1 VIAVS
6 VVTFGLA
13 WWLGLYLLVRD
24 PRKHLLQR
32 ASIGLLAYALVIVLP
47 VPPMAMAV
55 PAVAWT
61 GVIVCWLPVRYDRW
75 WRYSALPLLV
85 AAYFA
90 PVVVLIP
97 LAAALVLCLRA
108 RRALLGAATI
118 LFGLSCAVL
127 LLDVLPPV
135 VVLASAG
142 FDLLVFGVIVA
153 VADAFDEGEAIRAD
167 MVRSLLTSAGLAGV
181 FGGQVALFLDDRLVP
196 LLYGT
201 VAAAIAVQV
210 LANPLALLAD
220 RVAVPGVAE
229 SRAEL
234 RDAADALPRR
244 AAFDPAGFDPTGSG
258 AAEFVKLTRR
268 ALSNYGDLGKLVAS
282 PLTGLPVIDAR
293 LAARGASDQPLERA
307 AELKSLL
314 LESITRLKPRDG
326 DFGTSDEWRHY
337 NALYF
342 YYVVGIRPYS
352 RRTKREDL
360 DPEARRA
367 LAWFVNQVPERT
379 LHNWQNAGAKLVAED
394 LSAQVVG

>member
-24 PRKHLLQR
+24 PRKPLLQR
-32 ASIGLLAYALVIVLP
+32 ASIGLLNYALVIVLP
-47 VPPMAMAV
+47 VPPMLLAV
-55 PAVAWT
+55 SAVAWT
-61 GVIVCWLPVRYDRW
+61 GVVVCWLPVRYERW
-75 WRYSALPLLV
+75 WRWSVLPLLV

-90 PVVVLIP
+90 PFVVLVP
-97 LAAALVLCLRA
+97 LAAALVLCLRL
-108 RRALLGAATI
+108 RRAVLGAATI
-118 LFGLSCAVL
+118 LFGLSCAVVALEL
-127 LLDVLPPV
+127 LPEGL
-135 VVLASAG
+135 VLASAG
-142 FDLLVFGVIVA
+142 VDLLVFGVVVA

-181 FGGQVALFLDDRLVP
+181 FGGQVALFLDDRLLP

-210 LANPLALLAD
+210 LANPLALLVD
-220 RVAVPGVAE
+220 KVAVPEVAD

-234 RDAADALPRR
+234 RDAAEALPRR
-244 AAFDPAGFDPTGSG
+244 APLDKT
-258 AAEFVKLTRR
+258 EFVKLTRR

-282 PLTGLPVIDAR
+282 PLTELPVIDAR

-314 LESITRLKPRDG
+314 LESILRLKPRDG
-326 DFGTSDEWRHY
+326 EFGTSDEWRHY

-352 RRTKREDL
+352 MRTKREDL
-360 DPEARRA
+360 GPEARRA

-379 LHNWQNAGAKLVAED
+379 LHNWQNAGARLVAED
-394 LSAQVVG
+394 LSAQVVS

>member
-1 VIAVS
+1 MIAVS

-47 VPPMAMAV
+47 LPPMAMAV

-61 GVIVCWLPVRYDRW
+61 GVVVCWLPVRYDRW

-85 AAYFA
+85 AAFFA
-90 PVVVLIP
+90 PAVVLVP
-97 LAAALVLCLRA
+97 LAAALVLCLRV
-108 RRALLGAATI
+108 RRALLGAATV
-118 LFGLSCAVL
+118 LFGLSCAL
-127 LLDVLPPV
+127 LLVDVLPEPLV
-135 VVLASAG
+135 IASAG
-142 FDLLVFGVIVA
+142 VDLLVFGVVVA

-167 MVRSLLTSAGLAGV
+167 MVRSLLTSAGLAAV
-181 FGGQVALFLDDRLVP
+181 FGGQVALFLDERLVP

-210 LANPLALLAD
+210 LANPLALLVD
-220 RVAVPGVAE
+220 RVAVPDVAAE
-229 SRAEL
+229 RAEL
-234 RDAADALPRR
+234 RDAAEALPRR
-244 AAFDPAGFDPTGSG
+244 AALDP
-258 AAEFVKLTRR
+258 AEFVKLTRR

-282 PLTGLPVIDAR
+282 PLTQLPVIDAR

-314 LESITRLKPRDG
+314 LESISRLKPRDG

-360 DPEARRA
+360 DPQARRA

-394 LSAQVVG
+394 LSAQVEAA

>member
-1 VIAVS
+1 MS
-6 VVTFGLA
+6 VATFGLA

-24 PRKHLLQR
+24 PRKPLLQR
-32 ASIGLLAYALVIVLP
+32 ASIGLLNYALVIVLP
-47 VPPMAMAV
+47 VPPMLLAV
-55 PAVAWT
+55 SAVAWT
-61 GVIVCWLPVRYDRW
+61 GVVVCWLPVRYERW
-75 WRYSALPLLV
+75 WRWSALPLLV

-90 PVVVLIP
+90 PFVVLVP
-97 LAAALVLCLRA
+97 LAAALVLCLRL

-118 LFGLSCAVL
+118 LFGLSCAVVA
-127 LLDVLPPV
+127 LDVLPEAL
-135 VVLASAG
+135 VLASAG
-142 FDLLVFGVIVA
+142 VDLLVFGVVVA

-167 MVRSLLTSAGLAGV
+167 MVRSLLTSAGLAAV
-181 FGGQVALFLDDRLVP
+181 FGGQVALFLDDRLLP

-201 VAAAIAVQV
+201 VAAAITVQV
-210 LANPLALLAD
+210 LANPLALLVD
-220 RVAVPGVAE
+220 KVAVPEVAA

-234 RDAADALPRR
+234 RDAVEALPRR
-244 AAFDPAGFDPTGSG
+244 APLDQT
-258 AAEFVKLTRR
+258 EFVKLTRR

-282 PLTGLPVIDAR
+282 PLTELPVIDAR

-314 LESITRLKPRDG
+314 LESILRLKPRDG
-326 DFGTSDEWRHY
+326 EFGTSDEWRHY

-352 RRTKREDL
+352 IRTKREDL

-379 LHNWQNAGAKLVAED
+379 LHNWQNAGAKLVADD
-394 LSAQVVG
+394 LSVQAVS

>member
-1 VIAVS
+1 MIAVS
-6 VVTFGLA
+6 VATFGLA

-24 PRKHLLQR
+24 PRKPLLQR
-32 ASIGLLAYALVIVLP
+32 ASIGLLNYALVIVLP
-47 VPPMAMAV
+47 VPPMLLAV
-55 PAVAWT
+55 SAVAWT
-61 GVIVCWLPVRYDRW
+61 GVVVCWLPVRYERW
-75 WRYSALPLLV
+75 WRWSALPLLV

-90 PVVVLIP
+90 PFVVLVP
-97 LAAALVLCLRA
+97 LAAALVLCLRL

-118 LFGLSCAVL
+118 LFGLSCAVVA
-127 LLDVLPPV
+127 LDVLPEAL
-135 VVLASAG
+135 VLASAG
-142 FDLLVFGVIVA
+142 VDLLVFGVVVA

-167 MVRSLLTSAGLAGV
+167 MVRSLLTSAGLAAV
-181 FGGQVALFLDDRLVP
+181 FGGQVALFLDDRLLP

-201 VAAAIAVQV
+201 VAAAITVQV
-210 LANPLALLAD
+210 LANPLALLVD
-220 RVAVPGVAE
+220 KVAVPEVAA

-234 RDAADALPRR
+234 RDAVEALPRR
-244 AAFDPAGFDPTGSG
+244 APLDQT
-258 AAEFVKLTRR
+258 EFVKLTRR

-282 PLTGLPVIDAR
+282 PLTELPVIDAR

-314 LESITRLKPRDG
+314 LESILRLKPRDG
-326 DFGTSDEWRHY
+326 EFGTSDEWRHY

-352 RRTKREDL
+352 IRTKREDL

-379 LHNWQNAGAKLVAED
+379 LHNWQNAGAKLVADD
-394 LSAQVVG
+394 LSVQAVS

>member
-1 VIAVS
+1 MIAVS

-24 PRKHLLQR
+24 PRKRLLQR

-47 VPPMAMAV
+47 LPAMAMAV

-61 GVIVCWLPVRYDRW
+61 GVVVCWLPVRYDRW
-75 WRYSALPLLV
+75 WRYSALPLLA

-97 LAAALVLCLRA
+97 LAAALVLCLRV
-108 RRALLGAATI
+108 RRALLAAATI
-118 LFGLSCAVL
+118 LFGLSCAL
-127 LLDVLPPV
+127 LLVDVLPESLV
-135 VVLASAG
+135 IASAG

-167 MVRSLLTSAGLAGV
+167 MVRSLLTSAGLAAV

-210 LANPLALLAD
+210 LANPLALLVD
-220 RVAVPGVAE
+220 RVAVPDVASE
-229 SRAEL
+229 RAEL

-244 AAFDPAGFDPTGSG
+244 PPLDPAG
-258 AAEFVKLTRR
+258 FVKLTRR

-282 PLTGLPVIDAR
+282 PLTELPVIDAR

-314 LESITRLKPRDG
+314 LEGICRLKPRDG

-360 DPEARRA
+360 DPDARRA

-394 LSAQVVG
+394 LFSQVDAP

>member
-1 VIAVS
+1 MIAVS

-24 PRKHLLQR
+24 PRKRLLQR

-47 VPPMAMAV
+47 LPAMAMAV

-61 GVIVCWLPVRYDRW
+61 GVVVCWLPVRYDRW

-97 LAAALVLCLRA
+97 LAAALVLCLRV

-118 LFGLSCAVL
+118 LFGLSCAL
-127 LLDVLPPV
+127 LLVDVLPPPLV
-135 VVLASAG
+135 IASAG

-167 MVRSLLTSAGLAGV
+167 MVRSLLTSAGLAAV

-196 LLYGT
+196 LLFGT

-210 LANPLALLAD
+210 LANPLALLVD
-220 RVAVPGVAE
+220 RVAVPEVAA

-234 RDAADALPRR
+234 RDAAESLPRR
-244 AAFDPAGFDPTGSG
+244 APLDPT
-258 AAEFVKLTRR
+258 EFVKLTRR

-282 PLTGLPVIDAR
+282 PLTELPVIDAR

-314 LESITRLKPRDG
+314 LESICRLKPRDG
-326 DFGTSDEWRHY
+326 EFGTSDEWRHY

-352 RRTKREDL
+352 RRTKREGL

-394 LSAQVVG
+394 LSAQVEAS

>member
-1 VIAVS
+1 MIAVS
-6 VVTFGLA
+6 VATFGLA
-13 WWLGLYLLVRD
+13 WWLGLYLLLRD

-47 VPPMAMAV
+47 LPPMALAV

-61 GVIVCWLPVRYDRW
+61 GVVVCWLPVRYDRW
-75 WRYSALPLLV
+75 WRYSALPLLA

-97 LAAALVLCLRA
+97 LAAALVLCLRV

-118 LFGLSCAVL
+118 LFGLSCALL
-127 LLDVLPPV
+127 LLDVLPEPLV
-135 VVLASAG
+135 IASAG
-142 FDLLVFGVIVA
+142 VDLLVFGVVVA

-167 MVRSLLTSAGLAGV
+167 MVRSLLTSAGLAAV

-210 LANPLALLAD
+210 LANPLALLVD
-220 RVAVPGVAE
+220 KVAVPDVARE
-229 SRAEL
+229 RAEL
-234 RDAADALPRR
+234 RDAAEALPRR
-244 AAFDPAGFDPTGSG
+244 AALDPG
-258 AAEFVKLTRR
+258 EFVKLTRR
-268 ALSNYGDLGKLVAS
+268 ALSHYGDLGKLVAS
-282 PLTGLPVIDAR
+282 PLTELPVIDAR

-314 LESITRLKPRDG
+314 LESICRLKPRDG

-342 YYVVGIRPYS
+342 YYVAGIRPYS

-360 DPEARRA
+360 DPTARRA

-379 LHNWQNAGAKLVAED
+379 LHNWQNAGARLVAED
-394 LSAQVVG
+394 LSSQVDAL

>member
-24 PRKHLLQR
+24 PRKPLLQR
-32 ASIGLLAYALVIVLP
+32 ASIGLLNYALVLVLP
-47 VPPMAMAV
+47 VPPMLLAV
-55 PAVAWT
+55 SAVAWT
-61 GVIVCWLPVRYDRW
+61 GVVVCWLPVRYERW
-75 WRYSALPLLV
+75 WRWSALPLLV

-90 PVVVLIP
+90 PFVVLVP
-97 LAAALVLCLRA
+97 LAAALVLCLRL

-118 LFGLSCAVL
+118 LFGLSCAVVAV
-127 LLDVLPPV
+127 DVLPEAL
-135 VVLASAG
+135 VLASAG
-142 FDLLVFGVIVA
+142 VDLLVFGVIVA

-181 FGGQVALFLDDRLVP
+181 FGGQVALFLDDRLLP

-210 LANPLALLAD
+210 LANPLALLVD
-220 RVAVPGVAE
+220 KVAVPEVAV

-234 RDAADALPRR
+234 RDAAEALPRR
-244 AAFDPAGFDPTGSG
+244 APLDKT
-258 AAEFVKLTRR
+258 EFVKLTRR

-282 PLTGLPVIDAR
+282 PLTELPLIDAR

-314 LESITRLKPRDG
+314 LESILRLKPRDG
-326 DFGTSDEWRHY
+326 EFGTSDEWRHY

-352 RRTKREDL
+352 MRTKREDL

-379 LHNWQNAGAKLVAED
+379 LHNWQNAGARLVAED
-394 LSAQVVG
+394 LSAQVVS

>member
-1 VIAVS
+1 MS
-6 VVTFGLA
+6 VATFGLA

-24 PRKHLLQR
+24 PRKPLLQR
-32 ASIGLLAYALVIVLP
+32 ASIGLLNYALVIALP
-47 VPPMAMAV
+47 VPPMVLAV
-55 PAVAWT
+55 SAVAWT
-61 GVIVCWLPVRYDRW
+61 GVVVCWLPVRYERW
-75 WRYSALPLLV
+75 WRWSALPLLV

-90 PVVVLIP
+90 PFVVLLP
-97 LAAALVLCLRA
+97 LAAALVLCLRL

-118 LFGLSCAVL
+118 LFGLSCAVVA
-127 LLDVLPPV
+127 LDVLPEAL
-135 VVLASAG
+135 VLASAG
-142 FDLLVFGVIVA
+142 VDLLVFGVVVA

-167 MVRSLLTSAGLAGV
+167 MVRSLLTSAGLAAV
-181 FGGQVALFLDDRLVP
+181 FGGQVALFLDDRLLP

-201 VAAAIAVQV
+201 VAAAVAVQV
-210 LANPLALLAD
+210 LANPLALLVD
-220 RVAVPGVAE
+220 KVAVPEVAA

-234 RDAADALPRR
+234 RDAVESLPRR
-244 AAFDPAGFDPTGSG
+244 APLDRT
-258 AAEFVKLTRR
+258 EFVKLTRR

-282 PLTGLPVIDAR
+282 PLTELPVIDAR

-314 LESITRLKPRDG
+314 LESILRLKPREG
-326 DFGTSDEWRHY
+326 EFGTSDEWRHY

-352 RRTKREDL
+352 IRTKREDL

-379 LHNWQNAGAKLVAED
+379 LHNWQNAGAKLVADD
-394 LSAQVVG
+394 LSAQAVS

>member
-1 VIAVS
+1 MTAVS

-13 WWLGLYLLVRD
+13 WWMGLYLLVRD
-24 PRKHLLQR
+24 PRKPLLRR

-47 VPPMAMAV
+47 LPPMAVAV

-61 GVIVCWLPVRYDRW
+61 GVVVCWLPVRYDRW
-75 WRYSALPLLV
+75 WRYSVLPLLA

-90 PVVVLIP
+90 PLVALVP
-97 LAAALVLCLRA
+97 LAAALVLCLRV

-127 LLDVLPPV
+127 LLDVLPEALV
-135 VVLASAG
+135 IASAG
-142 FDLLVFGVIVA
+142 FDLLVFGVVVA
-153 VADAFDEGEAIRAD
+153 VADAFDEGEVIRAD
-167 MVRSLLTSAGLAGV
+167 MLRSLLTSAGLAGV

-196 LLYGT
+196 LLFGT

-210 LANPLALLAD
+210 LANPLALLVD
-220 RVAVPGVAE
+220 RVAVPAVAA

-234 RDAADALPRR
+234 RDAAEALPRR
-244 AAFDPAGFDPTGSG
+244 AALDP
-258 AAEFVKLTRR
+258 AEFVKLTRR

-282 PLTGLPVIDAR
+282 PLTELPVIDAR
-293 LAARGASDQPLERA
+293 LAARGASGQPLERA
-307 AELKSLL
+307 AELKALL
-314 LESITRLKPRDG
+314 SESIQRLKPRDG

-337 NALYF
+337 NALYY

-360 DPEARRA
+360 DPQARRA
-367 LAWFVNQVPERT
+367 LAWFVDQVPERT

-394 LSAQVVG
+394 LFSQVVS

>member
-1 VIAVS
+1 MIAVS

-24 PRKHLLQR
+24 PRKPLLQR
-32 ASIGLLAYALVIVLP
+32 ASIGLLNYALVLVLP
-47 VPPMAMAV
+47 VPPMLLAV
-55 PAVAWT
+55 SAVAWT
-61 GVIVCWLPVRYDRW
+61 GVVVCWLPVRYERW
-75 WRYSALPLLV
+75 WRWSALPLLV

-90 PVVVLIP
+90 PFVVLVP
-97 LAAALVLCLRA
+97 LAAALVLCLRL

-118 LFGLSCAVL
+118 LFGLSCAVVAV
-127 LLDVLPPV
+127 DVLPEAL
-135 VVLASAG
+135 VLASAG
-142 FDLLVFGVIVA
+142 VDLLVFGVIVA

-181 FGGQVALFLDDRLVP
+181 FGGQVALFLDDRLLP

-210 LANPLALLAD
+210 LANPLALLVD
-220 RVAVPGVAE
+220 KVAVPEVAA

-234 RDAADALPRR
+234 RDAAEALPRR
-244 AAFDPAGFDPTGSG
+244 APLDKT
-258 AAEFVKLTRR
+258 EFVKLTRR

-282 PLTGLPVIDAR
+282 PLTELPVIDAR

-314 LESITRLKPRDG
+314 MESILRLKPRDG
-326 DFGTSDEWRHY
+326 EFGTSDEWRHY

-352 RRTKREDL
+352 MRTKREDL

-379 LHNWQNAGAKLVAED
+379 LHNWQNAGARLVAED
-394 LSAQVVG
+394 LSAQVVS

>member
-1 VIAVS
+1 MIAVS

-24 PRKHLLQR
+24 PRKPLLQR

-47 VPPMAMAV
+47 LPTMAMAV

-61 GVIVCWLPVRYDRW
+61 GVVVCWLPVRYDRW

-97 LAAALVLCLRA
+97 LAAALVLCLRV

-118 LFGLSCAVL
+118 LFGLSCAL
-127 LLDVLPPV
+127 LLVDVLPAPLV
-135 VVLASAG
+135 IASAG
-142 FDLLVFGVIVA
+142 FDLLVFGVVVA

-167 MVRSLLTSAGLAGV
+167 MVRSLLTSAGLAAV

-196 LLYGT
+196 LLFGT

-210 LANPLALLAD
+210 LANPLALLVD
-220 RVAVPGVAE
+220 RVAVPDVAA

-234 RDAADALPRR
+234 RDAAEALPRR
-244 AAFDPAGFDPTGSG
+244 APLDPT
-258 AAEFVKLTRR
+258 EFVKLTRR

-282 PLTGLPVIDAR
+282 PLTELPVIDAR

-314 LESITRLKPRDG
+314 LESIGRLKPRDG
-326 DFGTSDEWRHY
+326 EFGTSDEWRHY

-352 RRTKREDL
+352 RRTKREGL

-394 LSAQVVG
+394 LSAQVEAS

>member
-1 VIAVS
+1 MIAVS

-32 ASIGLLAYALVIVLP
+32 ASIGLLGYALVIALP
-47 VPPMAMAV
+47 LPPVAVAV

-61 GVIVCWLPVRYDRW
+61 GVVVCWLPARYDRW
-75 WRYSALPLLV
+75 WRYGALPLLV
-85 AAYFA
+85 AAWFVPA
-90 PVVVLIP
+90 VVLVP
-97 LAAALVLCLRA
+97 LGAALLLCLRL
-108 RRALLGAATI
+108 RRALLGAATV
-118 LFGLSCAVL
+118 LFGLSCAL
-127 LLDVLPPV
+127 LLVDVLPEPLV
-135 VVLASAG
+135 VASAG
-142 FDLLVFGVIVA
+142 VDLLVA
-153 VADAFDEGEAIRAD
+153 VADAFDEGEAIRGD
-167 MVRSLLTSAGLAGV
+167 LVRSLLSSAGLAAV

-210 LANPLALLAD
+210 LANPLALLVD
-220 RVAVPGVAE
+220 RVALPEVAA

-234 RDAADALPRR
+234 RDAAEALPRR
-244 AAFDPAGFDPTGSG
+244 APLDP
-258 AAEFVKLTRR
+258 AEFVKLTRR

-282 PLTGLPVIDAR
+282 PLTELPVIDAR

-307 AELKSLL
+307 AELKALL
-314 LESITRLKPRDG
+314 FESIARLKPRDG

-342 YYVVGIRPYS
+342 YYVAGIRPYS

-360 DPEARRA
+360 DPVGRRA
-367 LAWFVNQVPERT
+367 LAWFVDQVPERT

-394 LSAQVVG
+394 LSAQVAAF

>member
-1 VIAVS
+1 MIAVS

-24 PRKHLLQR
+24 PRKPLLRR
-32 ASIGLLAYALVIVLP
+32 ASIGLLNYALVIALP
-47 VPPMAMAV
+47 VPPMLLAV
-55 PAVAWT
+55 SAVAWT
-61 GVIVCWLPVRYDRW
+61 GVIVCWLPVRYERW
-75 WRYSALPLLV
+75 WRWSAAPLLA

-90 PVVVLIP
+90 PPVVLVP
-97 LAAALVLCLRA
+97 LAAALVLSVRL
-108 RRALLGAATI
+108 RRALLAAATI
-118 LFGLSCAVL
+118 LFGLSCAVVA
-127 LLDVLPPV
+127 LDVLPKA

-167 MVRSLLTSAGLAGV
+167 MTRSLLTSAALAAV
-181 FGGQVALFLDDRLVP
+181 FGGQVALFLDARLVP

-210 LANPLALLAD
+210 LANPLALLVD
-220 RVAVPGVAE
+220 RVAVPDVAE

-244 AAFDPAGFDPTGSG
+244 APLDP
-258 AAEFVKLTRR
+258 AEFVKLTRR
-268 ALSNYGDLGKLVAS
+268 ALSHYGDLGKLVAS
-282 PLTGLPVIDAR
+282 PLTELPVIDAR

-314 LESITRLKPRDG
+314 LESILRLKPRDG
-326 DFGTSDEWRHY
+326 EFGTSDEWRHY

-379 LHNWQNAGAKLVAED
+379 LHNWQNAGARLVAED
-394 LSAQVVG
+394 LSSQVVR

>member
-1 VIAVS
+1 MIAVS

-24 PRKHLLQR
+24 PRKRLLQR
-32 ASIGLLAYALVIVLP
+32 ASIGLVAYALVIVLP
-47 VPPMAMAV
+47 LPAMAMAV

-61 GVIVCWLPVRYDRW
+61 GVVVCWLPVRYDRW

-97 LAAALVLCLRA
+97 LAAALVLCLRV
-108 RRALLGAATI
+108 RRALLGAATV
-118 LFGLSCAVL
+118 LFGLSCAL
-127 LLDVLPPV
+127 LLVDVLPEPLV
-135 VVLASAG
+135 IASAG

-167 MVRSLLTSAGLAGV
+167 MVRSLLTSAGLAAV

-210 LANPLALLAD
+210 LANPLALLVD
-220 RVAVPGVAE
+220 RVAVPEVAAE
-229 SRAEL
+229 RAEL
-234 RDAADALPRR
+234 RDAVEALPRR
-244 AAFDPAGFDPTGSG
+244 APLDQ
-258 AAEFVKLTRR
+258 AEFVKLTRR
-268 ALSNYGDLGKLVAS
+268 ALSHYGDLGKLVAS
-282 PLTGLPVIDAR
+282 PLTELPVIDAR

-314 LESITRLKPRDG
+314 LESISRLKPRDG

-360 DPEARRA
+360 DPDARRA

-394 LSAQVVG
+394 LSAQVGAS

>member
-1 VIAVS
+1 
-6 VVTFGLA
+6 
-13 WWLGLYLLVRD
+13 VRD

-61 GVIVCWLPVRYDRW
+61 GVVVCWLPVRYDRW
-75 WRYSALPLLV
+75 WRYSALPLLA
-85 AAYFA
+85 AAYFV
-90 PVVVLIP
+90 PVVVLVP
-97 LAAALVLCLRA
+97 LAAALVLCLRV

-118 LFGLSCAVL
+118 LFGLSCALL
-127 LLDVLPPV
+127 LLDVLPEPLV
-135 VVLASAG
+135 IASAG
-142 FDLLVFGVIVA
+142 IDLLVFGVVVA

-167 MVRSLLTSAGLAGV
+167 MVRSLLTSAGLAAV

-210 LANPLALLAD
+210 LANPLALLVD
-220 RVAVPGVAE
+220 RVAVPDVALE
-229 SRAEL
+229 RAEL
-234 RDAADALPRR
+234 RDAAEALPRR
-244 AAFDPAGFDPTGSG
+244 APLDPG
-258 AAEFVKLTRR
+258 EFVKLTRR
-268 ALSNYGDLGKLVAS
+268 ALSHYGDLGKLVAS
-282 PLTGLPVIDAR
+282 PLTELPVIDAR

-314 LESITRLKPRDG
+314 LESICRLKPRDG

-342 YYVVGIRPYS
+342 YYVAGIRPYS

-360 DPEARRA
+360 DPTARRA
-367 LAWFVNQVPERT
+367 LSWFVNQVPERT
-379 LHNWQNAGAKLVAED
+379 LHNWQNAGARLVAED
-394 LSAQVVG
+394 LSSQVEAL

>member
-1 VIAVS
+1 MIAVS

-24 PRKHLLQR
+24 PRKHLLRR

-47 VPPMAMAV
+47 LPPMAMAV

-61 GVIVCWLPVRYDRW
+61 GVVVCWLPVRYDRW
-75 WRYSALPLLV
+75 WRYGALPLSV

-97 LAAALVLCLRA
+97 LAAALVLCLRV

-118 LFGLSCAVL
+118 LFGLSCALL
-127 LLDVLPPV
+127 LLDVLPEALV
-135 VVLASAG
+135 IASAG
-142 FDLLVFGVIVA
+142 VDLLVFGVIVA

-167 MVRSLLTSAGLAGV
+167 MVRSLLTSAGLAAV

-196 LLYGT
+196 LLYGS

-210 LANPLALLAD
+210 LANPLALLVD
-220 RVAVPGVAE
+220 KVAVPEVAA

-234 RDAADALPRR
+234 RDAAEALPRR
-244 AAFDPAGFDPTGSG
+244 APLDPAASDQ
-258 AAEFVKLTRR
+258 AEFVKLTRR

-282 PLTGLPVIDAR
+282 PLTELPVIGAR

-314 LESITRLKPRDG
+314 LESICRLKPRDG
-326 DFGTSDEWRHY
+326 EFGTSDEWRHY

-360 DPEARRA
+360 DPQARRA

-394 LSAQVVG
+394 LFSQVAAE